1 MEGEKG
7 LNHCE
12 RSNNIGRNEAHCAVE
27 QDQVKQKSP
36 TDTVNELLKETE
48 HFRHENKVLRQEN
61 VKLAQEKEELRCEN
75 MRLKASIAGINIAQE
90 SNPSSN
96 LVPTENRIKEGVVKF
111 LNNEITTLNLYKNY
125 QEWYADISNRV
136 KSDIPLIYSE
146 FIVVKHS
153 SEEKN
158 TNGAN
163 FAYNIKTSGSTFF
176 VRKNGDFWLH
186 KEGKLFILHPKEP
199 LQAMGMT
206 KTRSD
211 EENECHEW
219 KSSLP
224 DGLYR
229 EEGDAKI
236 YSMLAIGTKKD
247 DAHSA
252 KKESD
257 KASEV
262 ENEKKSKWKRFS
274 GKGK

>member
-7 LNHCE
+7 LNHGE

-96 LVPTENRIKEGVVKF
+96 LVSMENRIKEGVVKF
-111 LNNEITTLNLYKNY
+111 LKNEITTLNLYKSY

-136 KSDIPLIYSE
+136 DSDVPLIYAQL
-146 FIVVKHS
+146 IVVKHS
-153 SEEKN
+153 SGERKA
-158 TNGAN
+158 GRAS
-163 FAYNIKTSGSTFF
+163 FVYNITSGSPTFF
-176 VRKNGDFWLH
+176 VGKNDDDDFWLH
-186 KEGKLFILHPKEP
+186 KEGKLWILHPKDSI
-199 LQAMGMT
+199 QAMEMT

-211 EENECHEW
+211 EENERHEW

-224 DGLYR
+224 DGFYR

-236 YSMLAIGTKKD
+236 SSMLAIGIKEENAQKKN
-247 DAHSA
+247 
-252 KKESD
+252 D
-257 KASEV
+257 KTSEV